1 MSEEKKEDIKEFED
15 SIKDVNRTCL
25 SESDILKS
33 INSDIVIDFDTE
45 KQAKIVYDSIL
56 LEFETSPDYR
66 SSMDLKLDKNSIIIT
81 IDAEDATSFRASIN
95 SAIKWIKLSV
105 EINELTES

>member
-1 MSEEKKEDIKEFED
+1 M
-15 SIKDVNRTCL
+15 
-25 SESDILKS
+25 
-33 INSDIVIDFDTE
+33 
-45 KQAKIVYDSIL
+45 

-105 EINELTES
+105 EINELTENYRGVRPRLEGKQRTPLFS

>member
-1 MSEEKKEDIKEFED
+1 MKINLIINCSGEIHI
-15 SIKDVNRTCL
+15 SQ
-25 SESDILKS
+25 SDILKS
-33 INSDIVIDFDTE
+33 INSDIVIDFDSE

-66 SSMDLKLDKNSIIIT
+66 SSMDLILEKNQIIIK
-81 IDAEDATSFRASIN
+81 INGEDATSLRASIN

-105 EINELTES
+105 EINELTENMD

>member
-1 MSEEKKEDIKEFED
+1 MFLNIIDFWSFLGEI
-15 SIKDVNRTCL
+15 II
-25 SESDILKS
+25 SESEILKS

-105 EINELTES
+105 EINELTEN